1 MNILLVFFGYFL
13 WRFSIE
19 LNKYSVSIFWIFL
32 WRFSIELNEY
42 SVSIFV
48 DIFERCAK
56 RNTFDIYNYKIKM
69 NKREP
74 GYFCG

>member
-1 MNILLVFFGYFL
+1 MNILLVFL
-13 WRFSIE
+13 W
-19 LNKYSVSIFWIFL
+19 
-32 WRFSIELNEY
+32 
-42 SVSIFV
+42 

-74 GYFCG
+74 GYFCGGSQ